1 MKQQQVA
8 KATDQDG
15 FSDPCLETKQL
26 TLTGM
31 IISAN
36 APGEFIS
43 FRTNTGRV
51 RAV

>member
-26 TLTGM
+26 IGQ
-31 IISAN
+31 A
-36 APGEFIS
+36 
-43 FRTNTGRV
+43 
-51 RAV
+51 